1 MGKGMRAGKRK
12 TKMGGGD
19 MQKQL
24 KQMQAMQR
32 EMEQSQAELAE
43 REFTSTAGGG
53 AVEVVIN
60 GNKEITKLNIDKDVV
75 DPDDVEMLQDLL
87 IAAVNEGMRQVDT
100 VVEQEMSKIHVGSPA
115 TITFWALPD
124 VKVQGVV
131 REISPVPDPVARTYT
146 VKIALQNA
154 PSEVQ
159 LGMTVN
165 VNLTT
170 TDTSNISIPLTA
182 LVKDSNGNNAVYII
196 RDKKAHLVPIKTGD
210 FGQNS
215 VIVTSG
221 LAKGD
226 IVITAGTQQL
236 QEGTAVSQ

>member
-12 TKMGGGD
+12 AKMGGGD

-100 VVEQEMSKIHVGSPA
+100 VVEQEMSKITG
-115 TITFWALPD
+115 
-124 VKVQGVV
+124 G
-131 REISPVPDPVARTYT
+131 
-146 VKIALQNA
+146 
-154 PSEVQ
+154 
-159 LGMTVN
+159 LG
-165 VNLTT
+165 
-170 TDTSNISIPLTA
+170 IP
-182 LVKDSNGNNAVYII
+182 
-196 RDKKAHLVPIKTGD
+196 
-210 FGQNS
+210 
-215 VIVTSG
+215 G
-221 LAKGD
+221 L
-226 IVITAGTQQL
+226 
-236 QEGTAVSQ
+236 

>member
-43 REFTSTAGGG
+43 REFTATAGGG

-87 IAAVNEGMRQVDT
+87 IAAVNEGMRQVDA
-100 VVEQEMSKIHVGSPA
+100 VVEQEMSKITG
-115 TITFWALPD
+115 
-124 VKVQGVV
+124 G
-131 REISPVPDPVARTYT
+131 
-146 VKIALQNA
+146 
-154 PSEVQ
+154 
-159 LGMTVN
+159 LG
-165 VNLTT
+165 
-170 TDTSNISIPLTA
+170 IP
-182 LVKDSNGNNAVYII
+182 
-196 RDKKAHLVPIKTGD
+196 
-210 FGQNS
+210 
-215 VIVTSG
+215 G
-221 LAKGD
+221 L
-226 IVITAGTQQL
+226 
-236 QEGTAVSQ
+236 

>member
-1 MGKGMRAGKRK
+1 MGKGMREGKRK

-100 VVEQEMSKIHVGSPA
+100 VVEQEMSKITG
-115 TITFWALPD
+115 
-124 VKVQGVV
+124 G
-131 REISPVPDPVARTYT
+131 
-146 VKIALQNA
+146 
-154 PSEVQ
+154 
-159 LGMTVN
+159 LG
-165 VNLTT
+165 
-170 TDTSNISIPLTA
+170 IP
-182 LVKDSNGNNAVYII
+182 
-196 RDKKAHLVPIKTGD
+196 
-210 FGQNS
+210 
-215 VIVTSG
+215 G
-221 LAKGD
+221 L
-226 IVITAGTQQL
+226 
-236 QEGTAVSQ
+236 